1 LNEKLFTSEVE
12 LQKLADARASTV
24 TTLIAEAMQNNPQ
37 AVTLE
42 RQLMAMSKAE
52 NPVEYARIETE
63 LNRIKRATIETLA
76 GMFTSFA
83 DNYADMITLNQRIQ
97 QIRAGNTAIQSMPR
111 RLDPNAVSMS
121 ELPTGPQ

>member
-1 LNEKLFTSEVE
+1 
-12 LQKLADARASTV
+12 
-24 TTLIAEAMQNNPQ
+24 MQNDLQ
-37 AVTLE
+37 AVTLK

-52 NPVEYARIETE
+52 NPVEYARIEAE
-63 LNRIKRATIETLA
+63 FNKIKQVTIETLTEMYGA
-76 GMFTSFA
+76 FA
-83 DNYADMITLNQRIQ
+83 DNYADMVTLNQRIQ